1 MIICSVDIGIKNPAY
16 TIFNYDKDNSTI
28 KLIAIEK
35 SDWSKNWERSVAKD
49 LTSYNPD
56 VVILEKQG
64 FKSPNSKII
73 YFIKGFFYNT
83 NTKVIVRNPT
93 FKGGSYR
100 NRKKQSIDTFIQ
112 KISEYSEYKN
122 GILNKYTKL
131 DDIADSFNLGLSYM
145 ESLIKKCKISKD

>member
-16 TIFNYDKDNSTI
+16 AIFNYDNTSNTI

-35 SDWSKNWERSVAKD
+35 SDWTKNWERSVARD
-49 LTSYNPD
+49 LTRYNPD

-64 FKSPNSKII
+64 FASPNSKII
-73 YFIKGFFYNT
+73 YFIKGFFYNS

-100 NRKKQSIDTFIQ
+100 NRAAASIDVFIQ
-112 KISEYSEYKN
+112 KISEYTDYKN
-122 GILNKYTKL
+122 DILNKYTKL
-131 DDIADSFNLGLSYM
+131 DDIANSFNLGLSYM
-145 ESLIKKCKISKD
+145 ESLL